1 MSSGTANRSRIEPR
15 PEYAKIVRI
24 DDSYAAPGSVSTAA
38 QINGRFDRL
47 ILQSGTSTAPGVV
60 LRLCL
65 LAGITCGGTIF
76 VATENL
82 LGTAAGLAIGALLPI
97 TALAWM
103 RMERQRTLRRQ
114 LPVLIDGLLQ
124 AARRGRGLAVGLDAA
139 AADTPTPLAD
149 EIGLAL
155 RRLRMGVDVETAFA
169 DLPERTGLPA
179 MSVLVT
185 AFALHDRTGCD
196 LVPLLERTAKRIADG
211 V

>member
-1 MSSGTANRSRIEPR
+1 MSFGTANRSRIEPR
-15 PEYAKIVRI
+15 PEFAKIVRI
-24 DDSYAAPGSVSTAA
+24 DDSYAAPDSVSTAA

-47 ILQSGTSTAPGVV
+47 IIQSGTSTAPGVV

-82 LGTAAGLAIGALLPI
+82 LGTAAGLAVGAALPI

-103 RMERQRTLRRQ
+103 RMQRQRTLRRQ

-124 AARRGRGLAVGLDAA
+124 AARQGRGLAVGLETAS
-139 AADTPTPLAD
+139 ADTPAPLAD
-149 EIGLAL
+149 EIGLAV

-169 DLPERTGLPA
+169 DLPERTGLHD
-179 MSVLVT
+179 MSVLAT
-185 AFALHDRTGCD
+185 ALANHDRTGCN

>member
-15 PEYAKIVRI
+15 PEFAKIVRI
-24 DDSYAAPGSVSTAA
+24 DDSYAAPDSVSTAA

-47 ILQSGTSTAPGVV
+47 IIQSGTSTAPGVV

-82 LGTAAGLAIGALLPI
+82 LGTAAGLAIGAILPI

-103 RMERQRTLRRQ
+103 RMQRQRTLQRQ

-124 AARRGRGLAVGLDAA
+124 ATRQGRGLAVGLETAS
-139 AADTPTPLAD
+139 ADTPAPLAD
-149 EIGLAL
+149 EIGLAV

-169 DLPERTGLPA
+169 DVAERTGLPA

-185 AFALHDRTGCD
+185 A
-196 LVPLLERTAKRIADG
+196 
-211 V
+211 